1 MQYRILYQDT
11 FPMVECYLAQGEAIK
26 AESGAM
32 VGMDSTLD
40 IDGKLEKGL
49 MGGLTRML
57 AGEKIFFQYIFL
69 TYS

>member
-11 FPMVECYLAQGEAIK
+11 FPMAECYLAQGEAIK

-57 AGEKIFFQYIFL
+57 A
-69 TYS
+69 